1 MVSNVSRV
9 LESRPEKIYI
19 TRLTECLLFYIVY
32 RNCFIMCVQVIVA
45 FASEI
50 FRTLFFA
57 ISKLMMTDIINQI
70 EIL

>member
-32 RNCFIMCVQVIVA
+32 RNCFIMCVQVIVHVA

-70 EIL
+70 